1 MLNYALPSF
10 SPFKKHPTF
19 MASELSNLE
28 SATKYL
34 SPTDKDRFFKIKRD
48 MEASGASRKSIEERL
63 RAFLW
68 DVVESDD
75 DENEDDAL

>member
-1 MLNYALPSF
+1 
-10 SPFKKHPTF
+10 
-19 MASELSNLE
+19 MANELSNLE

-34 SPTDKDRFFKIKRD
+34 SSTDKDRFFKIKRD

-68 DVVESDD
+68 YVVESDD
-75 DENEDDAL
+75 DDENEEDAL

>member
-1 MLNYALPSF
+1 
-10 SPFKKHPTF
+10 

-34 SPTDKDRFFKIKRD
+34 SPTDKGRFFKIKRD
-48 MEASGASRKSIEERL
+48 MEASGASRKNIEERL

-75 DENEDDAL
+75 DDDENEDDAL

>member
-1 MLNYALPSF
+1 
-10 SPFKKHPTF
+10 

-34 SPTDKDRFFKIKRD
+34 SLTDKDRFFKIKRD

-68 DVVESDD
+68 DIVESDDD
-75 DENEDDAL
+75 DENEDDTL